1 MAGTSTIPMPVQSD
15 DAARSALWRRARWLG
30 IFTIVYNIL
39 EGVVSVALGASDDAL
54 ALFGFGL
61 DSFVE
66 TISAVGVLV
75 MILRVQ
81 AGGEERRTTFEV
93 TALRVTG
100 WCFLVL
106 AVALVAGAALSLV
119 TGSMPETTLPG
130 IVISS
135 LSILSMVWLVHAKRT
150 VGRALDSASIVA
162 DAQCN
167 AVCVSMSVVLL
178 ASSGLFALTGLA
190 FFDALGAAGL
200 AWYSLREGRE
210 ALEKARTGAVGCVC
224 ASHGGCDSTV

>member
-1 MAGTSTIPMPVQSD
+1 MARTSHIPHPAAL
-15 DAARSALWRRARWLG
+15 DAAARAVLWRRARWLG
-30 IFTIVYNIL
+30 LFTVAYNIV
-39 EGVVSVALGASDDAL
+39 EGVVSVAFGASDEAL

-81 AGGEERRTTFEV
+81 SGGEERRSRSET

-106 AVALVAGAALSLV
+106 AVALVVGALLTLL
-119 TGSMPETTLPG
+119 TGATPDTTLPG
-130 IVISS
+130 IVIST
-135 LSILSMVWLVHAKRT
+135 LSILSMLWLVHAKRG
-150 VGRALDSASIVA
+150 VGRALDSAAIVA

-178 ASSGLFALTGLA
+178 VSSGLFALTGFA

-210 ALEKARTGAVGCVC
+210 ALEKARTGAVGCSC
-224 ASHGGCDSTV
+224 GSHEACDAP